1 MNIEAFR
8 DYCLS
13 KKYVTESFPFD
24 EKTLVFKVAGKM
36 FALSGL
42 EQQPSTVNL
51 KCNPEKSIELREQY
65 NDIIEGFHMSK
76 KHWNTINI
84 EGDLPTGFIKELI
97 DHSYNLVVNGMTK
110 KVQRELGFI

>member
-13 KKYVTESFPFD
+13 KKHVTESFPFD

-36 FALSGL
+36 FALTGL
-42 EQQPSTVNL
+42 EHEPLTVNL

-65 NDIIEGFHMSK
+65 NDPLCI
-76 KHWNTINI
+76 
-84 EGDLPTGFIKELI
+84 
-97 DHSYNLVVNGMTK
+97 
-110 KVQRELGFI
+110 